1 MTMAYA
7 PHEDFRGLYDT
18 YTGPDSTGQH
28 LTKHM
33 VRLTERE
40 PLLVITGA
48 DFVIFPGGR
57 QPPIVES
64 FRHSTRGFVELTAVS
79 HLAPCIAW
87 IYRLRELGYAHWRDD
102 ANRMIARADRVR
114 AINDTSYWE
123 SVVAVEAYRGYES
136 KIADMV
142 DYTCRVS
149 SQFMRKCLEDER
161 LMTFSHLRE
170 SFLDP
175 IDSEDLPIPLND
187 VMVATFTLAFLD
199 IAHRMIRWLRSQN
212 LNWPQLMILLT
223 GKSGRPSAGLTW
235 QTNNNCHL
243 LWQASQRRISPENVQ
258 ITPHG
263 PSLAL
268 SDLHDSARVEAIER
282 QVREVFLQLRA
293 NIDLAR
299 GMFDGYPAFV
309 KNIEEP
315 PVVEATTKS
324 LHAMPRLRSPDDRLT
339 AITRLRF
346 VMEDPTQLLSNS
358 VAHFVIDQLCEHNN
372 RPDLVVIPGFSNVSY
387 PARGQPTAS

>member
-1 MTMAYA
+1 MAYA
-7 PHEDFRGLYDT
+7 PHADFRSLYDT
-18 YTGPDSTGQH
+18 YTGPDSSGQH
-28 LTKHM
+28 LTQHM
-33 VRLTERE
+33 VGLTERE

-48 DFVIFPGGR
+48 DFVLFPGGAR
-57 QPPIVES
+57 PPIVES

-87 IYRLRELGYAHWRDD
+87 ICRLRELGYANWRDD
-102 ANRMIARADRVR
+102 ANRLIHRADRVR
-114 AINDTSYWE
+114 ALNDASYWE
-123 SVVAVEAYRGYES
+123 KVVAVEAYRRYES

-142 DYTCRVS
+142 DYACRVS
-149 SQFMRKCLEDER
+149 SLYMRQCLADER
-161 LMTFSHLRE
+161 MMTFEHLRTR
-170 SFLDP
+170 FLDP
-175 IDSEDLPIPLND
+175 VDSAAVPIPLND

-199 IAHRMIRWLRSQN
+199 IAHRMIGWLRSQN
-212 LNWPQLMILLT
+212 LDWPRLMILLS

-243 LWQASQRRISPENVQ
+243 LWQASERRISPENVH

-263 PSLAL
+263 PALGL
-268 SDLHDSARVEAIER
+268 SDLQDSRRVAEVER
-282 QVREVFLQLRA
+282 QAREVFLHLRA
-293 NIDLAR
+293 SIDLAR
-299 GMFDGYPAFV
+299 RMFEGYPAYV
-309 KNIEEP
+309 RDIEEP

-358 VAHFVIDQLCEHNN
+358 VAHLVIDQLCEHNN
-372 RPDLVVIPGFSNVSY
+372 RPGLVVIPGFSNVSY
-387 PARGQPTAS
+387 PARGQPG

>member
-1 MTMAYA
+1 MAYA
-7 PHEDFRGLYDT
+7 PHDYFRSLYDV

-48 DFVIFPGGR
+48 DFVIFPGSG
-57 QPPIVES
+57 QAPIVES

-87 IYRLRELGYAHWRDD
+87 IFRLRELGYANWRDD
-102 ANRMIARADRVR
+102 ANRMIATADRVR
-114 AINDTSYWE
+114 SINDTNYWE
-123 SVVAVEAYRGYES
+123 KVVAVEAYRGYES

-142 DYTCRVS
+142 DYACRAS
-149 SQFMRKCLEDER
+149 SEFMRTCLADER
-161 LMTFSHLRE
+161 LMTFEHLRA

-175 IDSEDLPIPLND
+175 IDSAAVPVPLND

-212 LNWPQLMILLT
+212 FNWPQLMILLS

-243 LWQASQRRISPENVQ
+243 LWKASERRISPENVQ
-258 ITPHG
+258 IAPHG
-263 PSLAL
+263 PSLTL
-268 SDLHDSARVEAIER
+268 SDLQDSLRVAEIER
-282 QVREVFLQLRA
+282 QVRDVSLHLRA

-299 GMFDGYPAFV
+299 MMFDGYPAFV
-309 KNIEEP
+309 KDIEEP
-315 PVVEATTKS
+315 PVVDATTIA

-346 VMEDPTQLLSNS
+346 VMEDPAQLLSNS
-358 VAHFVIDQLCEHNN
+358 VAHSVIDQLCENSN
-372 RPDLVVIPGFSNVSY
+372 RPELVVIPGFSKVSY
-387 PARGQPTAS
+387 PARGQRTGS

>member
-1 MTMAYA
+1 MKMAYA
-7 PHEDFRGLYDT
+7 PHDDFRSLYDA
-18 YTGPDSTGQH
+18 YTGPDSSGQH
-28 LTKHM
+28 LTQQM

-40 PLLVITGA
+40 PLLLITGA
-48 DFVIFPGGR
+48 DFVIFPGGG
-57 QPPIVES
+57 QAPIVES

-87 IYRLRELGYAHWRDD
+87 IFRLRELGYADWRDD
-102 ANRMIARADRVR
+102 AKRLIDRADRIR
-114 AINDTSYWE
+114 AINAASYWE
-123 SVVAVEAYRGYES
+123 KVVAVEAYRGYEP

-142 DYTCRVS
+142 DYACRVS
-149 SQFMRKCLEDER
+149 SEFLSNCLADE
-161 LMTFSHLRE
+161 LSMTFEHLRAHL
-170 SFLDP
+170 LDP
-175 IDSEDLPIPLND
+175 VGSAAVPTPLND
-187 VMVATFTLAFLD
+187 VMVATFTLTFLD

-212 LNWPQLMILLT
+212 LNWPRLMILLS

-243 LWQASQRRISPENVQ
+243 LWKASKQAISPENVQ

-263 PSLAL
+263 PSLVL
-268 SDLHDSARVEAIER
+268 SDLQDSLRVAKIER
-282 QVREVFLQLRA
+282 QVREVFLHLRA
-293 NIDLAR
+293 NVDLAR
-299 GMFDGYPAFV
+299 MMFEGYPAFV

-315 PVVEATTKS
+315 PVLEATTKS
-324 LHAMPRLRSPDDRLT
+324 LHAMPRLRAPDDRVT

-372 RPDLVVIPGFSNVSY
+372 RPELVVVPGFSNVSF
-387 PARGQPTAS
+387 PASVRRTGS